1 MKLNTSLGLNTSI
14 NNQYLT
20 SQTHHNVLPIN
31 KQYQPHNIQYSNINT
46 ITNTKSNYQQHGIHS
61 TVYSGGTGSM
71 GNSGTN
77 YSPFT
82 IKNNIPQHL
91 YRPHDNVVTIKQN

>member
-1 MKLNTSLGLNTSI
+1 
-14 NNQYLT
+14 
-20 SQTHHNVLPIN
+20 
-31 KQYQPHNIQYSNINT
+31 
-46 ITNTKSNYQQHGIHS
+46 
-61 TVYSGGTGSM
+61 M